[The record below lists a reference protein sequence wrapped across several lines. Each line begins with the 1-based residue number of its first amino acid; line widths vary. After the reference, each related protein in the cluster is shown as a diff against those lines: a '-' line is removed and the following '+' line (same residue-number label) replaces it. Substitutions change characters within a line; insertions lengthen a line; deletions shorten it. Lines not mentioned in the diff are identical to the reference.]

1 MFKGKYLFLHL
12 PVLGYLHSLLWGS
25 FSFPLTSVPA
35 TVQSDVVLHVHQH
48 RDGQHVH
55 QHVVLHTDADEKV
68 EPVEEAQHLVVL
80 AVVGLVVSWIVLDGL
95 DFGEVG
101 LDWIGRF

>member
-1 MFKGKYLFLHL
+1 MTAK
-12 PVLGYLHSLLWGS
+12 
-25 FSFPLTSVPA
+25 
-35 TVQSDVVLHVHQH
+35 
-48 RDGQHVH
+48 HVH